1 MSANNSGPGGVR
13 NLRAIFENKT
23 SDHSTSPPSRGRSPG
38 GSDASLH
45 SRPVSKVRATFVAVE
60 RPDEAGQG
68 QQWGLRKASDVAIEE
83 AERAIETS
91 RPTRESNQASSNSEP
106 PQTTTVV
113 KGVRSRNQSDT
124 VQSKNHNMAS
134 SENAG
139 GLGAILKGSAFE
151 DSAAPASSAA
161 PPQQQSF
168 LTTTSKENTPPK
180 SDIHSLPPKVQV

>member
-1 MSANNSGPGGVR
+1 MYACHVPHYLCAVHASPTVLLLTYSSLTVMSANNSGVR
-13 NLRAIFENKT
+13 NLRAMFENKT
-23 SDHSTSPPSRGRSPG
+23 SDLATSTSPPSRGRSPAN
-38 GSDASLH
+38 SEASLH

-139 GLGAILKGSAFE
+139 GLGAILKGSAF
-151 DSAAPASSAA
+151 
-161 PPQQQSF
+161 
-168 LTTTSKENTPPK
+168 
-180 SDIHSLPPKVQV
+180 